1 MRMAGAKL
9 LTPEKSATKT
19 ATQAEEESAQELS
32 PLARMANH
40 FADCLAQLLQFM
52 ADYRSLGEGGAVEI
66 RGNFDV
72 DYMPE
77 VSLPTLVAMANAGM
91 LSKET
96 LFAEMQRRG
105 VISDEYDWANEL
117 AKIEGQ
123 GPALGT
129 L

>member
-1 MRMAGAKL
+1 
-9 LTPEKSATKT
+9 
-19 ATQAEEESAQELS
+19 
-32 PLARMANH
+32 
-40 FADCLAQLLQFM
+40 M
-52 ADYRSLGEGGAVEI
+52 ADYRGLGDGGTVEM

-105 VISDEYDWANEL
+105 VISDEYEWTKEL

-123 GPALGT
+123 GPALGD